1 MFREMCEYSESEG
14 NDSFTKWA
22 FLKEIMVMVLK
33 AKREGEK
40 VAVFR
45 FCSVHKT
52 FSHELFYINSAC
64 CSVLLLLCL
73 HIIFSLRLKLHRNT
87 YCQPM
92 ANLIVS
98 EVYHADVLSFLF
110 ARAGILRVVRR
121 GRAIEIKIPEV
132 IVLCVT
138 MIVNVS

>member
-52 FSHELFYINSAC
+52 FPTNYFTLIQPAAACSC
-64 CSVLLLLCL
+64 CSVY
-73 HIIFSLRLKLHRNT
+73 I
-87 YCQPM
+87 
-92 ANLIVS
+92 
-98 EVYHADVLSFLF
+98 
-110 ARAGILRVVRR
+110 
-121 GRAIEIKIPEV
+121 
-132 IVLCVT
+132 
-138 MIVNVS
+138 

>member
-14 NDSFTKWA
+14 NDSFTKCA

-52 FSHELFYINSAC
+52 FSHELFYIYSAC
-64 CSVLLLLCL
+64 MLLLLRL
-73 HIIFSLRLKLHRNT
+73 IHILFSLRLKLHRNT

-98 EVYHADVLSFLF
+98 EVYHADVLSFFF
-110 ARAGILRVVRR
+110 ARAGILQMCVVRS
-121 GRAIEIKIPEV
+121 GRA
-132 IVLCVT
+132 
-138 MIVNVS
+138 

>member
-45 FCSVHKT
+45 FCSVHKIKRFPT
-52 FSHELFYINSAC
+52 KYFTLIQPAAARSC
-64 CSVLLLLCL
+64 CSVY
-73 HIIFSLRLKLHRNT
+73 I
-87 YCQPM
+87 
-92 ANLIVS
+92 
-98 EVYHADVLSFLF
+98 
-110 ARAGILRVVRR
+110 
-121 GRAIEIKIPEV
+121 
-132 IVLCVT
+132 
-138 MIVNVS
+138 